1 MSPEEYQRIKEA
13 EKEHLR
19 KLREIKQ
26 ASRGLRRKKSI
37 ADALGK
43 ITGSMQKPFDQHQ
56 EALDKLDQDTFQNE
70 ARLDVALM
78 NAEDREKERAK
89 HEQTA
94 AFEADLQKAKAQD
107 LVRQMKIQMGLAEA
121 TNSPQQTS
129 TPKASEANPTPAAEP
144 LPEKTVGR
152 MR

>member
-43 ITGSMQKPFDQHQ
+43 ITGSMQQTFNQHQ

-78 NAEDREKERAK
+78 NADDREKERAK
-89 HEQTA
+89 YEQTA
-94 AFEADLQKAKAQD
+94 AFEADLAKAKAQD
-107 LVRQMKIQMGLAEA
+107 LVQQMKIEMGLAGA
-121 TNSPQQTS
+121 TNRPQQAS
-129 TPKASEANPTPAAEP
+129 SSKASEANPTPASEP